1 MTETGRYWLLAGVLV
16 LTGTSFGFLDIS
28 FFNCCVIVI
37 SLVHEGLLPG
47 YQVIVVSMTFI

>member
-16 LTGTSFGFLDIS
+16 LRGTSFGFLDIS

-47 YQVIVVSMTFI
+47 YQVIVVSTAFI